1 MLDKIRSF
9 LIPSLR
15 SCILKLRV
23 NKRARSL
30 RLQRNRTVVLSLKS
44 QYAPLHETLPF
55 LMPHSYF
62 DSVKHYVAVRATV
75 FLLH

>member
-1 MLDKIRSF
+1 M
-9 LIPSLR
+9 IPSLR

-23 NKRARSL
+23 NKRARTL